1 MLNYRE
7 YLDNIYECKRPS
19 IYFNEDEQFDINE
32 CDDVDYYYSESE
44 QCFHQMY
51 VRSVPL
57 PKRKKD
63 FSVLIQHYVA
73 ENYSNEE
80 IWKQAILCEEEIWT
94 NISNCNCFYL
104 DLINLVQKQIDIS
117 MNEELIFWN
126 LYDEKYYLLWRNKD
140 CIDSIFFDVHIYTE
154 MLQQSH
160 FSNEY
165 IKKRLCVLFLKNPS
179 KKSKILLQFRDY
191 MIEHLE
197 CYFKSSYFGGILMRK
212 ILQNRIQRVVEFYLG
227 TDSQSSRNYL
237 PKTWYKPIFNT
248 KNKWWPTQ
256 FC

>member
-1 MLNYRE
+1 
-7 YLDNIYECKRPS
+7 
-19 IYFNEDEQFDINE
+19 
-32 CDDVDYYYSESE
+32 
-44 QCFHQMY
+44 
-51 VRSVPL
+51 
-57 PKRKKD
+57 
-63 FSVLIQHYVA
+63 
-73 ENYSNEE
+73 
-80 IWKQAILCEEEIWT
+80 
-94 NISNCNCFYL
+94 
-104 DLINLVQKQIDIS
+104 

-227 TDSQSSRNYL
+227 TDSQSSRNNL